1 MLILANRISNIFWK
15 TSIGFDD
22 RVGNLAFGLSEK
34 AHKGNIYISIAETFG
49 DIGSYTRFILMD
61 DDNSAVFAG
70 EIDLY
75 RVDLYDADF
84 SAAKGL
90 AADSHFLTVVID
102 HMNVNSIR
110 MNVSF

>member
-15 TSIGFDD
+15 ASIGFDD

-84 SAAKGL
+84 SARQG
-90 AADSHFLTVVID
+90 
-102 HMNVNSIR
+102 IR
-110 MNVSF
+110 RGQSFPDRCY

>member
-1 MLILANRISNIFWK
+1 MTI
-15 TSIGFDD
+15 
-22 RVGNLAFGLSEK
+22 
-34 AHKGNIYISIAETFG
+34 IAL
-49 DIGSYTRFILMD
+49 Y
-61 DDNSAVFAG
+61 FAG

-75 RVDLYDADF
+75 RVDLYDSPDV
-84 SAAKGL
+84 SAAKGF

>member
-70 EIDLY
+70 EID
-75 RVDLYDADF
+75 VQSVLYDADF
-84 SAAKGL
+84 SARQG
-90 AADSHFLTVVID
+90 
-102 HMNVNSIR
+102 IR
-110 MNVSF
+110 RGQSFPDRCY